1 MTVQVASNLVPK
13 GGAKWP
19 VLEDVFFRG
28 GYRVVANLAARDVM
42 YTDSQQKGCL
52 KVGMLV
58 CCADTM
64 IVWQYVAANT
74 WKEFKPN
81 PCYTHT
87 QADASTSWAVAH
99 NKGSRHCTFT
109 IIDSSGFLITP
120 DSIQFV
126 DDNNLIL
133 SFLEAQDGEAT
144 FSFNLS

>member
-1 MTVQVASNLVPK
+1 
-13 GGAKWP
+13 
-19 VLEDVFFRG
+19 
-28 GYRVVANLAARDVM
+28 M

-58 CCADTM
+58 CCADTL

-81 PCYTHT
+81 PCYTHVQST
-87 QADASTSWAVAH
+87 ASSTWTVAH

-109 IIDSSGFLITP
+109 IIDSQGNVTAPNGL
-120 DSIQFV
+120 QFI

-133 SFLEAQDGEAT
+133 SFLEDQDGEAT
-144 FSFNLS
+144 FCFNNV